1 MLQLKD
7 ICKSYTTSDFT
18 QVALDHVSVAFRD
31 NEFVAVLGPS
41 GSGKTT
47 MLNIVGG
54 LDHYDSGDLVID
66 GVSTSQY
73 KDRDWDAYRN
83 NRVGFVFQSYN
94 LIPHQ
99 TILANVELALT
110 LSGVSRAE
118 RRERALHELDRVG
131 LGDHVNKKP
140 SQLSGGQMQ
149 RVAIARAL
157 INDPEILLADE
168 PTGALDSKTS
178 VQIMDLLTEIAA
190 ERLVV
195 MVTHNPELAEQYA
208 TRIVTLADGQIRADT
223 NPFAPTPADEHIS
236 EKEVRRTRMSA
247 LTALSLSFK
256 NLMTKKGRTLMTAFA
271 GSIGI
276 IGIAAILALANGVN
290 NYIKT
295 VEEETLSEYPLQIQS
310 TGFDITSMLVG
321 SGMGDDGGGG
331 DGDGAADAGAE
342 GEETAD
348 EVGIANMI
356 TSMFGSIGSNDLAAL
371 KDYLESG
378 ESGIESSV
386 NAIEYF
392 YNVEPQLFLPIEDAG
407 GATDA
412 ADATDAAS
420 SEPAS
425 NAASSAEPASTASTA
440 STAGTAGTTGTAE
453 ADATGSTAAAD
464 STESA
469 SPKVRQVNPDKSLS
483 ALGLGAGAT
492 SNSLM
497 STMMSTNVFFK
508 MPSDKDLYVNQY
520 DVLAGRWPENY
531 NEVVLV
537 TTQSGAIS
545 DFMLYTLGLRDSAEL
560 DDMVRQFAAE
570 EDVEV
575 PDDIAPVPFDD
586 ILDVTFRLVAASDWY
601 SYDDEYDVWIDKSDD
616 QDFMADLVRDGE
628 EVRLVGIVKPSKDA
642 NATMLSPGVNYPA
655 SLTDHVIEQAA
666 ASDIVRKQLAE
677 PTVNVFS
684 GVSFLDEED
693 AEREAFDMS
702 SLFTVND
709 AALESAFKID
719 EEALSADLGNV
730 SIDPS
735 SLSFDTSKLPPF
747 DPSTLAVSP
756 SIDPSSLNLDFSKLS
771 IDPSSI
777 SVASAIDTSKMAQAM
792 GGAMSGFASW
802 LPSQM
807 QAHPEY
813 ASDMEAAMNAYMAT
827 PAVQQALNDGMA
839 SAIDM
844 SQMQAD
850 IANAVSTQLQPQIQA
865 TISQQLVP
873 AIEQSISASL
883 EQSVAGA
890 VQSYLQT
897 AMASMAQQMGAAMQT
912 QVQAALKQS
921 MTQMT
926 SNLQNALSIDPDA
939 MASAFEFNMDE
950 KELTELMTS
959 LMNVEETSLEN
970 NLRKLGYADMD
981 DPAEIDIYPLDF
993 EAKAEVTRILDD
1005 YNARMEAEGKDDQ
1018 VITYTDFVGALM
1030 TSVTDIIN
1038 MISYVLIAFVAISLV
1053 VSSIMIGIITYIS
1066 VLERKKEIGI
1076 LRAIGASK
1084 GDVGRVFNAETIIVG
1099 FAAGCIGIGLTA
1111 LACIPANMIVY
1122 ALFDVANV
1130 AILPWQAAVILV
1142 GISVA
1147 LTFVAGLFPSSAA
1160 AREDPVEALRSE

>member
-1 MLQLKD
+1 
-7 ICKSYTTSDFT
+7 
-18 QVALDHVSVAFRD
+18 
-31 NEFVAVLGPS
+31 
-41 GSGKTT
+41 
-47 MLNIVGG
+47 
-54 LDHYDSGDLVID
+54 
-66 GVSTSQY
+66 
-73 KDRDWDAYRN
+73 
-83 NRVGFVFQSYN
+83 
-94 LIPHQ
+94 
-99 TILANVELALT
+99 
-110 LSGVSRAE
+110 
-118 RRERALHELDRVG
+118 
-131 LGDHVNKKP
+131 
-140 SQLSGGQMQ
+140 
-149 RVAIARAL
+149 
-157 INDPEILLADE
+157 
-168 PTGALDSKTS
+168 
-178 VQIMDLLTEIAA
+178 
-190 ERLVV
+190 
-195 MVTHNPELAEQYA
+195 
-208 TRIVTLADGQIRADT
+208 
-223 NPFAPTPADEHIS
+223 
-236 EKEVRRTRMSA
+236 
-247 LTALSLSFK
+247 
-256 NLMTKKGRTLMTAFA
+256 
-271 GSIGI
+271 
-276 IGIAAILALANGVN
+276 
-290 NYIKT
+290 
-295 VEEETLSEYPLQIQS
+295 
-310 TGFDITSMLVG
+310 
-321 SGMGDDGGGG
+321 
-331 DGDGAADAGAE
+331 
-342 GEETAD
+342 
-348 EVGIANMI
+348 
-356 TSMFGSIGSNDLAAL
+356 
-371 KDYLESG
+371 
-378 ESGIESSV
+378 
-386 NAIEYF
+386 
-392 YNVEPQLFLPIEDAG
+392 
-407 GATDA
+407 
-412 ADATDAAS
+412 
-420 SEPAS
+420 
-425 NAASSAEPASTASTA
+425 
-440 STAGTAGTTGTAE
+440 
-453 ADATGSTAAAD
+453 
-464 STESA
+464 
-469 SPKVRQVNPDKSLS
+469 
-483 ALGLGAGAT
+483 
-492 SNSLM
+492 M

-508 MPSDKDLYVNQY
+508 MPSDEDLYVNQY

-616 QDFMADLVRDGE
+616 QDFMADLVRGGE

-655 SLTDHVIEQAA
+655 SLTDHVIERAA

-839 SAIDM
+839 SAIDT

-1130 AILPWQAAVILV
+1130 AILPWQAAVVLV